1 MPNTLV
7 LEALLEVDGHQEIME
22 LFVPL
27 PRRLLESIQ
36 RLLEKTDIV
45 WPIGIHEAFW
55 LNHVKECDHGAEDSK
70 RPKTQNRGKGV
81 SEVHTRNLEV
91 SFDDQASFEA
101 LNVARRAFR
110 PLGWLVNIQT
120 RLAIMGLYSLFFAA
134 YHSLACGLRAT
145 SAIVNGS
152 SILDD
157 GTE

>member
-7 LEALLEVDGHQEIME
+7 LEALLEVDGSQEFME

-36 RLLEKTDIV
+36 RLLQKTDIV
-45 WPIGIHEAFW
+45 WPIVIHEAFW
-55 LNHVKECDHGAEDSK
+55 LRHVKECDHGAEDSK
-70 RPKTQNRGKGV
+70 ILKTQNRGKGV
-81 SEVHTRNLEV
+81 SEVHTRHLEE

-101 LNVARRAFR
+101 FNVARR
-110 PLGWLVNIQT
+110 LVNIQT
-120 RLAIMGLYSLFFAA
+120 RLAIMELYSLCIAA

-145 SAIVNGS
+145 SAIVSGS

-157 GTE
+157 RTE